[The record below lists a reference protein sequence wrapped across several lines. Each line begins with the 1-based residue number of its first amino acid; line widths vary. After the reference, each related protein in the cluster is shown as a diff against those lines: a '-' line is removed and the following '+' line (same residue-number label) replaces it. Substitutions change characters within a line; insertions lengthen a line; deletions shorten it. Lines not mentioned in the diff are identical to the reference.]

1 MVFSKTKFVLAI
13 FRKACDNANA
23 VKFSGRHSTPLHFA
37 AGYNRVSWPL
47 SILSYQRHGTSWPAN
62 WQMSLWRFHPFWD
75 FSSRLVLWNS
85 CWTMEQMFTP
95 RTRLV
100 SIFSFQY
107 GWDKLHL
114 IFFPVGKVVGWSSY
128 IFFFEAPDASRYIT
142 LHKANKSFKSYPSL
156 SLVQVPK
163 NLYPDWQLMIML
175 ESVREKETYVVFSR
189 IWLLHIPQ
197 GQELTKQLYW
207 GQGNLI
213 ILDAQSIQ
221 TRL

>member
-1 MVFSKTKFVLAI
+1 MVFSKTEFVLAI
-13 FRKACDNANA
+13 CRKACDNANA

-62 WQMSLWRFHPFWD
+62 WQMSLWRFHPLLRFLFKVGVVEFLLNNGADVHAKDKVGLD
-75 FSSRLVLWNS
+75 FFFPMWMRQ
-85 CWTMEQMFTP
+85 T
-95 RTRLV
+95 
-100 SIFSFQY
+100 SFN
-107 GWDKLHL
+107 L
-114 IFFPVGKVVGWSSY
+114 FPVGKVVGWSSY

-142 LHKANKSFKSYPSL
+142 LHKANKSFKSCPSL
-156 SLVQVPK
+156 SLVQLPK
-163 NLYPDWQLMIML
+163 NLYPGWRSMLML
-175 ESVREKETYVVFSR
+175 ESVRENETHVVFSR
-189 IWLLHIPQ
+189 VWLLHIPQ

-213 ILDAQSIQ
+213 ILDTQSIQ